1 MWNEALFT
9 YFVAQQEAQLPKEL
23 PVRKSLGAYHI
34 ALSLKTECEFFC
46 GKSSEIAVIG
56 LCLPTS
62 DDTPKWQ
69 ELVDSIHT
77 PEEFLAAEKYMAGR
91 YVLLVHIFDA
101 GYYLVGDA
109 TCSIQINYCTGARTV
124 SSIVPL
130 VVRDSN
136 SKIDPLKQ
144 KVFQQKP
151 ISCAMPGDIT
161 VYEDI
166 FALLPNHYLKLDSF
180 QAVRFCASAYPINS
194 GTVEDCCGKSLER
207 ARYIC
212 REMNK
217 RFDIVCPV
225 TGGRDSRVV
234 LALLREVNRNLEAF
248 TMRHHAMREDD
259 QDLVVSA
266 KLCKTIGQPHTVISD
281 VSLLAEPVAYF
292 DALFGVGK
300 YNRNS
305 VVLGETIKSRYE
317 GKTVING
324 DIIGQIGKTS
334 LHRDV
339 PDRLMNA
346 KYFQCKAHNFG
357 ATKYIKEWMADTE
370 TEPNVERCDL
380 FSWEHRMG
388 RWAAMTSQTKDL
400 CGINELNF
408 FNCREIISLWTSIPR
423 EIRKNGAIH
432 DFFLGQ
438 IDPALKEIPYEKAPL
453 VIRIGKLNWIAMY
466 AATFAKFYYQKTQ
479 FNLRRK

>member
-1 MWNEALFT
+1 MWDEVLFT
-9 YFVAQQEAQLPKEL
+9 YFIAQKEAQLPKEL

-34 ALSLKTECEFFC
+34 ALSEKTECEVFC
-46 GKSSEIAVIG
+46 GKTAEIAVIG

-69 ELVDSIHT
+69 EIVDSIHT
-77 PEEFLAAEKYMAGR
+77 PEDFLNAEKYMAGR
-91 YVLLVHIFDA
+91 YVLLVHIFGV

-109 TCSIQINYCTGARTV
+109 TCSIQINYCTGTKTV
-124 SSIVPL
+124 SSLVPFI
-130 VVRDSN
+130 VRDSN

-144 KVFQQKP
+144 QAFQRKA
-151 ISCAMPGDIT
+151 ISCAMPSDIT
-161 VYEDI
+161 VYEDV
-166 FALLPNHYLKLDSF
+166 FALLPNHYLRLDSF
-180 QAVRFCASAYPINS
+180 QAVRFHASAYPINS
-194 GTVEDCCGKSLER
+194 GTVEDCCAKTLER

-212 REMNK
+212 NEMDK

-234 LALLREVNRNLEAF
+234 LALLREIKSDLKAF
-248 TMRHHAMREDD
+248 TMRHPAMGDDD

-266 KLCKTIGQPHTVISD
+266 KLCKTIGQPHTIFPD
-281 VSLLAEPVAYF
+281 VPLSAERVAFF
-292 DALFGVGK
+292 DTLFGVGK
-300 YNRNS
+300 YNKNS
-305 VVLGETIKSRYE
+305 VVLGETIKSRYK

-324 DIIGQIGKTS
+324 DIIGQIGKAS

-339 PDRLMNA
+339 PDKMMDAR
-346 KYFQCKAHNFG
+346 YYQCKAHNFG
-357 ATKYIKEWMADTE
+357 TTRYIKEWMADTK

-388 RWAAMTSQTKDL
+388 RWAAKTSQTKDL

-423 EIRKNGAIH
+423 AFRKIGVIH

-438 IDPALKEIPYEKAPL
+438 IDPALKEIPYEKSPF
-453 VIRIGKLNWIAMY
+453 VFCIGKRNWLTMY
-466 AATFAKFYYQKTQ
+466 LATFAKFYYQKMQ
-479 FNLRRK
+479 FCLRRK